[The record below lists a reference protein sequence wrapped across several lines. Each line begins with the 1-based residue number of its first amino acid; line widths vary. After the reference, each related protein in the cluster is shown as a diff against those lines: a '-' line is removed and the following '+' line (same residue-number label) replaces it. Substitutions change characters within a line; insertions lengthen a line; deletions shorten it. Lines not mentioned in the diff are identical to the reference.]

1 MVSESKNEI
10 QERDYFEC
18 QSTRTFITEQ
28 LIELEREF
36 RSNSYLS
43 KERRNMVTTNLNL
56 SHKQIKIWFQN
67 RRMKSKMETTS
78 NPKVLVPAPQN
89 N

>member
-1 MVSESKNEI
+1 
-10 QERDYFEC
+10 FEC

-43 KERRNMVTTNLNL
+43 KQRRNMVTTNLNL
-56 SHKQIKIWFQN
+56 SDKQIKIWFQN
-67 RRMKSKMETTS
+67 RRMKSQKKTTS
-78 NPKVLVPAPQN
+78 NPKVLVPSPQN
-89 N
+89 